1 MRITLKNSR
10 EIITNNQENMDFMKE
25 EEKGEREGDKEGQYF
40 LKRWKKK
47 MKKEEKRN
55 SR

>member
-25 EEKGEREGDKEGQYF
+25 EEKGERGDKEGQYF